1 MTISEFAP
9 DTNCRRNGS
18 GIISDFDSTA
28 PPGIGSRD
36 HSRRLDSSPVEQ
48 AKKWLIPIHRR
59 ANLTGTTSGVQSLD
73 AAGKSAG
80 ATRRFDSLSRATW
93 RRHFPET
100 TLSRSCRFTRRL
112 CNLQAELMRAFDDGS
127 NLLFPVPGF
136 VVLLP
141 FIDVF
146 LPVLE

>member
-59 ANLTGTTSGVQSLD
+59 ANLTGTTSGVQSLGACRHECLRHVPSTSD
-73 AAGKSAG
+73 PKVSGECLRHENWLAALDGG
-80 ATRRFDSLSRATW
+80 AACNPVGESR
-93 RRHFPET
+93 
-100 TLSRSCRFTRRL
+100 
-112 CNLQAELMRAFDDGS
+112 
-127 NLLFPVPGF
+127 
-136 VVLLP
+136 
-141 FIDVF
+141 
-146 LPVLE
+146 

>member
-59 ANLTGTTSGVQSLD
+59 ANLTGTTSGVQSLG
-73 AAGKSAG
+73 AARLRVCA
-80 ATRRFDSLSRATW
+80 
-93 RRHFPET
+93 T
-100 TLSRSCRFTRRL
+100 TL
-112 CNLQAELMRAFDDGS
+112 AAK
-127 NLLFPVPGF
+127 
-136 VVLLP
+136 
-141 FIDVF
+141 VF
-146 LPVLE
+146 LRSSQTYALPICASFPGGTPYKRKERSQRFLS

>member
-59 ANLTGTTSGVQSLD
+59 ANLTGTTSGVQRLFSTLLRSGSPGVERSVD
-73 AAGKSAG
+73 AARKSAC
-80 ATRRFDSLSRATW
+80 ATW
-93 RRHFPET
+93 PAAKCEVI
-100 TLSRSCRFTRRL
+100 L
-112 CNLQAELMRAFDDGS
+112 A
-127 NLLFPVPGF
+127 
-136 VVLLP
+136 
-141 FIDVF
+141 
-146 LPVLE
+146 

>member
-9 DTNCRRNGS
+9 DTNCCRNGS

-59 ANLTGTTSGVQSLD
+59 ANLTGTTSGVQRLVSARLGFRRQRRSRQGPAPALLDPLGERHPAYRSAEMSLG
-73 AAGKSAG
+73 AADKSVCA
-80 ATRRFDSLSRATW
+80 RLMSRKVRSRAGIGW
-93 RRHFPET
+93 
-100 TLSRSCRFTRRL
+100 
-112 CNLQAELMRAFDDGS
+112 S
-127 NLLFPVPGF
+127 N
-136 VVLLP
+136 
-141 FIDVF
+141 
-146 LPVLE
+146 

>member
-59 ANLTGTTSGVQSLD
+59 ANLTGTTSGVQRLASVCSSLGLTD
-73 AAGKSAG
+73 EAAK
-80 ATRRFDSLSRATW
+80 
-93 RRHFPET
+93 EV
-100 TLSRSCRFTRRL
+100 RL
-112 CNLQAELMRAFDDGS
+112 LKEIKRMKEDLEEL
-127 NLLFPVPGF
+127 
-136 VVLLP
+136 
-141 FIDVF
+141 
-146 LPVLE
+146 

>member
-28 PPGIGSRD
+28 PPGTGSRD

-59 ANLTGTTSGVQSLD
+59 ANLTGTTSGVQSLG
-73 AAGKSAG
+73 AADGSVCRHVPAL
-80 ATRRFDSLSRATW
+80 RFQRDLGRFLESLDPCAI
-93 RRHFPET
+93 F
-100 TLSRSCRFTRRL
+100 LRRL
-112 CNLQAELMRAFDDGS
+112 
-127 NLLFPVPGF
+127 F
-136 VVLLP
+136 VAP
-141 FIDVF
+141 PPDSGRGIRRREFSGIF
-146 LPVLE
+146 FRLEQKNPLAVVRHPI